1 MLDFGLLQTIITLT
15 FIGVSWYIYE
25 DFSDGVIRIYFTT
38 VILAT
43 VFGMMGL
50 FFYFGLIPNKFI

>member
-25 DFSDGVIRIYFTT
+25 DFSDGVVRIYFSS
-38 VILAT
+38 IISIT
-43 VFGMMGL
+43 VFGMVSLLYYLG
-50 FFYFGLIPNKFI
+50 YFT

>member
-1 MLDFGLLQTIITLT
+1 MLDFGLLQTITTLT

-38 VILAT
+38 VVLAT
-43 VFGMMGL
+43 VIGMIGL
-50 FFYFGLIPNKFI
+50 LYFFNELSII

>member
-25 DFSDGVIRIYFTT
+25 DFSDGVIRIYFSSIISITF
-38 VILAT
+38 
-43 VFGMMGL
+43 FGMVGL
-50 FFYFGLIPNKFI
+50 LYYLGHFG